1 MLLMEAIMSVELQE
15 LMRQIEGLSP
25 DKLKDLR
32 QRIEAMTAETPEQ
45 ALSRKL
51 REVGLVHTPRLAR
64 DSGRPTSMVAVVV
77 DGEPLSQT
85 LIRERR

>member
-1 MLLMEAIMSVELQE
+1 MSVELQE

-51 REVGLVHTPRLAR
+51 REVGLVQIPRLAR
-64 DSGRPTSMVAVVV
+64 DSGRPTSIVPAVV